1 MSGGYFDYRQYLL
14 GNIADSIEQVI
25 LDYESKKKS
34 EWEDSPKWNF
44 KDPLTILEFRNAV
57 SLIRKASVYAQRI
70 DWLLSDDDGE
80 ECFHKR
86 LKEDMK
92 ELDKDNPHVSVVLK
106 PTKEQKENFMKVFE
120 ENK

>member
-25 LDYESKKKS
+25 IDCESNKKS
-34 EWEDSPKWNF
+34 KWEDNPKWNF

-57 SLIRKASVYAQRI
+57 NLIRKASVYAQRV
-70 DWLLSDDDGE
+70 DWLLCDDDGE

-92 ELDKDNPHVSVVLK
+92 EL
-106 PTKEQKENFMKVFE
+106 EN
-120 ENK
+120 N

>member
-1 MSGGYFDYRQYLL
+1 MSGGYFDYKQYEL
-14 GNIADSIEQVI
+14 NVIADSIEQVI

-34 EWEDSPKWNF
+34 KWDDNPKWDF

-57 SLIRKASVYAQRI
+57 NLIRKASVYAQRV
-70 DWLLSDDDGE
+70 DWLLSYDDGE

-92 ELDKDNPHVSVVLK
+92 EL
-106 PTKEQKENFMKVFE
+106 EN
-120 ENK
+120 NQ